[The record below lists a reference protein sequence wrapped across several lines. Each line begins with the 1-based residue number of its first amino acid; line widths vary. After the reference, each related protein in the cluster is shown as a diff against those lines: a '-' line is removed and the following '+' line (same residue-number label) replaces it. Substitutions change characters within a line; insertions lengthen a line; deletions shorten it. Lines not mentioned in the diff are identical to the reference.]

1 MLCSETDSHI
11 PAVKI
16 GLPIDLAKDIS
27 YWLEAIKQVGGNADL
42 TLRVRNGSVEEFE
55 TLIKQSRKR
64 KKSA

>member
-42 TLRVRNGSVEEFE
+42 TLHVRGGNVEEFE
-55 TLIKQSRKR
+55 TLIKQRRQR